1 LRDGDAT
8 LSGDLPAGAATSLV
22 AVRLDGS
29 DATIARIPPKLD
41 GQHFR
46 VRLAAVLRA
55 GQKVELQ
62 YFSGNEWSPWSI
74 EAPVQPR
81 RPTDFLYAYDEDD
94 SPFVADAFLA
104 VNLDNFSAFDAEQ
117 PAGKRTTT
125 VTTTPRM
132 TP

>member
-1 LRDGDAT
+1 MSYR
-8 LSGDLPAGAATSLV
+8 S
-22 AVRLDGS
+22 
-29 DATIARIPPKLD
+29 
-41 GQHFR
+41 
-46 VRLAAVLRA
+46 AVLSVRA
-55 GQKVELQ
+55 GQKVDVQ

-132 TP
+132 TAGFNLEYRILGAHAHSERQTWIYSR